1 MRINVGDWRAEQG
14 EVRWCSEI
22 AVLDRLRQRMHLH
35 VTSQQSTASI
45 RERHT
50 EGGRGGWKK
59 D

>member
-35 VTSQQSTASI
+35 VTSQ
-45 RERHT
+45 
-50 EGGRGGWKK
+50 
-59 D
+59 